1 MTDQRRVTL
10 RDEVSGEDA
19 RHLRATLTDKGAL
32 RIDGQDFGPS
42 TALVSPDGEY
52 EWVTVVSRDHLPT
65 LISLLG
71 GSPHDDVLDLLEENW
86 TGPRSY
92 DLERLLRESVIPFD
106 RHVF

>member
-1 MTDQRRVTL
+1 MTGSRWVTL
-10 RDEVSGEDA
+10 RDEVSGADE
-19 RHLRATLTDKGAL
+19 RHLRATVTDTGAL

-42 TALVSPDGEY
+42 TAPVSPDGEY

-65 LISLLG
+65 LIGLLG
-71 GSPHDDVLDLLEENW
+71 GSPGEDVLDLLERAW

-92 DLERLLRESVIPFD
+92 GFERVLRESGIPFD